1 MSSSK
6 YEITQILKKN
16 FQNYHIEGWKGHYSE
31 MSSYDNNL
39 WMVLKEHGT
48 VLITIA
54 TN

>member
-6 YEITQILKKN
+6 YEIAQILKKN

-31 MSSYDNNL
+31 MGSYDNL
-39 WMVLKEHGT
+39 WMVLKEHGK
-48 VLITIA
+48 VLITLA